1 MNQLKEAFQETTPPS
16 VNRMVKS
23 SDATARLLRCFCPVA
38 MASAQPAYASMFQG
52 ETLDQVADI
61 VAWVALIVAPLTVII
76 VFWLI
81 HILPEKIAEKRKHPQ
96 AKAIQTVCLL
106 SLFFGGMLWP
116 IAWVWAYTKPVLHKM
131 AYGTD
136 VHDEDEHAA
145 AAEDASE
152 LDRVRM
158 KRTAERDGV
167 SREPIST
174 RERA

>member
-1 MNQLKEAFQETTPPS
+1 MNTTT
-16 VNRMVKS
+16 KS
-23 SDATARLLRCFCPVA
+23 PGAAVRLLRWSCAVA
-38 MASAQPAYASMFQG
+38 TASAVQPAYASIFQG

-145 AAEDASE
+145 AAEESQF
-152 LDRVRM
+152 DRGR
-158 KRTAERDGV
+158 KRHVERDGV
-167 SREPIST
+167 SVEPIST

>member
-1 MNQLKEAFQETTPPS
+1 MIQSEEALRETTPP
-16 VNRMVKS
+16 VARTAKS
-23 SDATARLLRCFCPVA
+23 SGVATRLFRCLCLLA
-38 MASAQPAYASMFQG
+38 TASAQPAYASMFQG

-136 VHDEDEHAA
+136 VEDHDGEATAEHAS
-145 AAEDASE
+145 D
-152 LDRVRM
+152 LDRVRT
-158 KRTAERDGV
+158 RRASEREGV
-167 SREPIST
+167 SIEPIST

>member
-1 MNQLKEAFQETTPPS
+1 MNAPEEASS
-16 VNRMVKS
+16 VVIPCPDRVTERRKAVS
-23 SDATARLLRCFCPVA
+23 RLLRCACYAAALCARPVE
-38 MASAQPAYASMFQG
+38 ASMFQG

-61 VAWVALIVAPLTVII
+61 VAWVALVVAPLTVLI

-136 VHDEDEHAA
+136 VEDEHEHAA
-145 AAEDASE
+145 TPEEASKPDRLRARRASE
-152 LDRVRM
+152 R
-158 KRTAERDGV
+158 EGV
-167 SREPIST
+167 SIEPVST
-174 RERA
+174 RERV